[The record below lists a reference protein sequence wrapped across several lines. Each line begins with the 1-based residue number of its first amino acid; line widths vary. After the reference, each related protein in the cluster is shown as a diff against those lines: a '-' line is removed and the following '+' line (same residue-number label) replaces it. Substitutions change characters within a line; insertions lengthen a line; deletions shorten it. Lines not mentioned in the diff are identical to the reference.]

1 MSFER
6 RERLYGYA
14 FVVPAV
20 VFMLAFVG
28 YPIVYNIVLSLQD
41 VNVMTFSQKTK
52 EFVGLGNYQ
61 KLFQG
66 EMIYITLK
74 NTVLYTVGSIAF
86 QFLLGFALALLFSRQ
101 FPLSAPIRGLLVI
114 TWMMPLTVTALLYKF
129 MLSPTNGIV
138 DEILMALHLIE
149 KPVGWLIHV
158 DTALWGVILANI
170 WVGIPF
176 NMILLS
182 TGLANIP
189 EELYESA
196 SIDGANA
203 GQRFAHITLPLL
215 RPAILSVLILG
226 VIYTFKV
233 FDLVF
238 VMTGGGPVNATE
250 VLSTYAYRQ
259 SFSEFNFSI
268 GAAIAN
274 VLFLCLFVVGLGY
287 IKTIRHEEVMS

>member
-1 MSFER
+1 MSFES
-6 RERLYGYA
+6 REHAYGYV
-14 FVVPAV
+14 FVVPALL
-20 VFMLAFVG
+20 FMLAFVG
-28 YPIVYNIVLSLQD
+28 YPIVYNLVLSLQD

-52 EFVGLGNYQ
+52 EFVGLRNYQ
-61 KLFQG
+61 QLFQG
-66 EMIYITLK
+66 EMIFITLE
-74 NTVLYTVGSIAF
+74 NTAIYTVGSIAF
-86 QFLLGFALALLFSRQ
+86 QFVIGFALALFFTRQ

-114 TWMMPLTVTALLYKF
+114 TWMMPMTVTALLYKF

-138 DEILMALHLIE
+138 DEILRTLHLIE
-149 KPVGWLIHV
+149 KPVGWLIHIN
-158 DTALWGVILANI
+158 TALWGVILANI
-170 WVGIPF
+170 WVGVPF

-203 GQRFAHITLPLL
+203 SQRFTHITLPLL
-215 RPAILSVLILG
+215 RPAILSVVILG

-287 IKTIRHEEVMS
+287 IKTIRKEEVMT

>member
-1 MSFER
+1 MSFES
-6 RERLYGYA
+6 REHKYGYV
-14 FVVPAV
+14 FVVPALL
-20 VFMLAFVG
+20 FMLIFVG

-52 EFVGLGNYQ
+52 EFVGMANYQ

-66 EMIYITLK
+66 EMIFIALK
-74 NTVLYTVGSIAF
+74 NTIIYTAGSIAF
-86 QFLLGFALALLFSRQ
+86 QFAIGLALALFFTRKFS
-101 FPLSAPIRGLLVI
+101 LSAPIRGLLLI

-129 MLSPTNGIV
+129 MLNATNGIV
-138 DEILMALHLIE
+138 DEILMAFHLID
-149 KPVGWLIHV
+149 KPLGWLIHV
-158 DTALWGVILANI
+158 NTAMWGVILANI
-170 WVGIPF
+170 WVGVPF

-182 TGLANIP
+182 TGLSNIP
-189 EELYESA
+189 DELYESA
-196 SIDGANA
+196 SIDGAGA
-203 GQRFAHITLPLL
+203 KQRFAHITLPLL

-259 SFSEFNFSI
+259 SFSEFNFSV

-287 IKTIRHEEVMS
+287 IKTIRKDEVII